1 MEYMIYN
8 SIKLIK
14 LNIQLRNTVN
24 NNIKIIITKEN
35 I

>member
-24 NNIKIIITKEN
+24 NNIKIIVTKEN